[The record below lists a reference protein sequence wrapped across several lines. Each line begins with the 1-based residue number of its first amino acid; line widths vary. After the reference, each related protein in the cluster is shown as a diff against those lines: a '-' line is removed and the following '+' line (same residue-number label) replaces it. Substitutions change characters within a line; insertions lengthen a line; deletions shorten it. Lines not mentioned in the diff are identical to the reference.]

1 MSDFPFDDIER
12 LYREEDALPP
22 IPNWPSI
29 FTDDV
34 KPEPSSE
41 VKINKDNSK

>member
-29 FTDDV
+29 FSDEPKPKKQQDQANKSTV
-34 KPEPSSE
+34 K
-41 VKINKDNSK
+41 

>member
-12 LYREEDALPP
+12 LYREEDDLPP

-29 FTDDV
+29 FTNDP
-34 KPEPSSE
+34 KPEVPSE
-41 VKINKDNSK
+41 VKINKDNS

>member
-12 LYREEDALPP
+12 LYREEDDLPP

-29 FTDDV
+29 FTTDA
-34 KPEPSSE
+34 KPQPSSE
-41 VKINKDNSK
+41 VKINKDNS